1 MTKHKK
7 MSGKSSGQRQKSAA
21 GSKWIS
27 GRKIA
32 PRSQTAANWK
42 GGRKIAQ
49 RGQTTANWTGG
60 RNIAQRSQTGFKQQK
75 WGQNGGRRRGNNN
88 QNQGSYGL
96 SYQFSQQ
103 RGGGAQASSSFSS
116 FFAPSK
122 SSFEQPK
129 FVELG
134 LLIRK
139 HWVGGLIGK
148 KGKTIWMIRDKSNG
162 ANIDFGNDDLVID
175 RSNDKKWEQSPWPQQ
190 DKEKFCVCAISGSKA
205 QAADAAI
212 AIAEQLAKGAQS
224 SDYRLE
230 FLIPEAYVGTFI
242 GKKGSNLKQMKGP
255 AGNGVSINIRDE
267 PITLGGNKVT
277 LCTLF
282 GPAGEVGKTI
292 ERAAKWLGD
301 ISIRVQ
307 VERDSQQPN

>member
-1 MTKHKK
+1 MTKIKNV
-7 MSGKSSGQRQKSAA
+7 GAKSQPKRKAGQSSKTAPKSQP
-21 GSKWIS
+21 
-27 GRKIA
+27 A
-32 PRSQTAANWK
+32 PKRSQPAPKRWQNRQS
-42 GGRKIAQ
+42 GGQ
-49 RGQTTANWTGG
+49 WGG
-60 RNIAQRSQTGFKQQK
+60 YNRSRDS
-75 WGQNGGRRRGNNN
+75 W
-88 QNQGSYGL
+88 GL
-96 SYQFSQQ
+96 SYESSQQ
-103 RGGGAQASSSFSS
+103 QSRSTLTSDFSS

-122 SSFEQPK
+122 SGFQQSSI
-129 FVELG
+129 VELG

-190 DKEKFCVCAISGSKA
+190 DKEKFCVCAISGSKE

>member
-1 MTKHKK
+1 
-7 MSGKSSGQRQKSAA
+7 MSGNSSAQRQKSSAA
-21 GSKWIS
+21 GKWIS
-27 GRKIA
+27 RKIA
-32 PRSQTAANWK
+32 PASQTAAKWK

-49 RGQTTANWTGG
+49 KSQTATNWAGG
-60 RNIAQRSQTGFKQQK
+60 RKIAQRSQTGFKQQQ
-75 WGQNGGRRRGNNN
+75 WSQNGGRWRGNNRN
-88 QNQGSYGL
+88 QSSYGL
-96 SYQFSQQ
+96 SYQSSQQ
-103 RGGGAQASSSFSS
+103 KSGPQASSSFSS

-122 SSFEQPK
+122 STFEQPK

-162 ANIDFGNDDLVID
+162 ANIDFGDDDILVD
-175 RSNDKKWEQSPWPQQ
+175 RSNDKKWNQSPWPLQ
-190 DKEKFCVCAISGSKA
+190 DKEKYCVCAISGSKG
-205 QAADAAI
+205 QASAAVI
-212 AIAEQLAKGAQS
+212 AIAEQLAKAAQS
-224 SDYRLE
+224 SDYKLE

-242 GKKGSNLKQMKGP
+242 GKKGTNLKQMKGP

-267 PITLGGNKVT
+267 PIMLGGNKVT

-301 ISIRVQ
+301 ISLRVQ
-307 VERDSQQPN
+307 EERDTQ